1 MQQKANKESGA
12 EGAQIDLV
20 LDRRDQVI
28 NLCEMKY
35 SLKPYDITPIYLQK
49 LLDRRETFREATN
62 TNKALH
68 LNLVTASGLKKNAQA
83 GMIQSEI
90 VLDDMYNEKANRLY
104 VKKNSDYIT
113 TPDTKYLYSI
123 DDNHLIWIENTPSYE
138 KIPNEVCRLQIYNHP
153 SLSVERELK
162 EEYFK
167 K

>member
-68 LNLVTASGLKKNAQA
+68 LTLVTASGQKKDAQA

-90 VLDDMYNEKANRLY
+90 VLDNLFQEK
-104 VKKNSDYIT
+104 S
-113 TPDTKYLYSI
+113 
-123 DDNHLIWIENTPSYE
+123 
-138 KIPNEVCRLQIYNHP
+138 
-153 SLSVERELK
+153 
-162 EEYFK
+162 
-167 K
+167 

>member
-62 TNKALH
+62 KALH
-68 LNLVTASGLKKNAQA
+68 LTLVTASGLKKNAQA

-90 VLDDMYNEKANRLY
+90 VLDDLFQEK
-104 VKKNSDYIT
+104 S
-113 TPDTKYLYSI
+113 
-123 DDNHLIWIENTPSYE
+123 
-138 KIPNEVCRLQIYNHP
+138 
-153 SLSVERELK
+153 
-162 EEYFK
+162 
-167 K
+167 

>member
-1 MQQKANKESGA
+1 MPKAHKKIDFWHQYRHFSMFFCLFFDILQYLCPIIKTTKDMQQKANKESGA

-49 LLDRRETFREATN
+49 LLDRRETFREANN

-68 LNLVTASGLKKNAQA
+68 LTLVTASGLKKNAQA

-90 VLDDMYNEKANRLY
+90 VLDDLFQEK
-104 VKKNSDYIT
+104 S
-113 TPDTKYLYSI
+113 
-123 DDNHLIWIENTPSYE
+123 
-138 KIPNEVCRLQIYNHP
+138 
-153 SLSVERELK
+153 
-162 EEYFK
+162 
-167 K
+167 

>member
-68 LNLVTASGLKKNAQA
+68 LTLVTASGLKKNAQA
-83 GMIQSEI
+83 GMIQSET
-90 VLDDMYNEKANRLY
+90 VLDDLFQEK
-104 VKKNSDYIT
+104 S
-113 TPDTKYLYSI
+113 
-123 DDNHLIWIENTPSYE
+123 
-138 KIPNEVCRLQIYNHP
+138 
-153 SLSVERELK
+153 
-162 EEYFK
+162 
-167 K
+167 